1 MSLERNKLVTTIPVL
16 ERTFR
21 LSFDVW
27 LGPRGNDVWQNVIH
41 LTTGNDYTRLPAVF
55 IGNNNKCGVAFQTM
69 WYSCSNDLKPQSW
82 IYLEISQQFL
92 SNKVSK
98 IFP

>member
-27 LGPRGNDVWQNVIH
+27 LGPRGKDVWQNVIH
-41 LTTGNDYTRLPAVF
+41 LTTGNDYTKLPAVF
-55 IGNNNKCGVAFQTM
+55 IGINNKCGVAFENV
-69 WYSCSNDLKPQSW
+69 WYSCSKDLKTNSW
-82 IYLEISQQFL
+82 MNLEISQQL
-92 SNKVSK
+92 LNKKVSE
-98 IFP
+98 IVS